1 MASTIPFALL
11 LLASR
16 EPVSGQEELT
26 LPELE
31 AEYRVA
37 LADYDAAFQ
46 RFEILSDQIDAAQ
59 RDFASATAAGDEVAQ
74 REAYERTFQIAGER
88 RLAQRR
94 VENEVAELREIRERL
109 LNATAARLTELLA
122 VADTATDPLNQEDLR
137 AFVNDTGNRLAE
149 LRNLEDPPV
158 TLEPEP
164 DINIEP
170 RDGPERL
177 RQKATLLEF
186 TATQYSELFAYNE
199 RQLEGLRR
207 DQALLRRSGD
217 FLADFTRFD
226 DPNLPV
232 GTPANRNVTLRSQR
246 EELPLIAD
254 SSGVSGVPLTLEQ
267 RIEALEALQEEITER
282 IQNVLTRAQIF
293 RRRAG
298 GGEWAW

>member
-1 MASTIPFALL
+1 
-11 LLASR
+11 
-16 EPVSGQEELT
+16 
-26 LPELE
+26 
-31 AEYRVA
+31 
-37 LADYDAAFQ
+37 
-46 RFEILSDQIDAAQ
+46 
-59 RDFASATAAGDEVAQ
+59 
-74 REAYERTFQIAGER
+74 
-88 RLAQRR
+88 
-94 VENEVAELREIRERL
+94 
-109 LNATAARLTELLA
+109 
-122 VADTATDPLNQEDLR
+122 
-137 AFVNDTGNRLAE
+137 
-149 LRNLEDPPV
+149 V

-186 TATQYSELFAYNE
+186 TATQYSEQFAYNE

-226 DPNLPV
+226 DPTLPV
-232 GTPANRNVTLRSQR
+232 GTPTNRNVALRNQ
-246 EELPLIAD
+246 EDLPLAAD
-254 SSGVSGVPLTLEQ
+254 SSRVSGAPLTLEQ